1 MMRDGNM
8 EKEILIKLLSEENEE
23 LKKEI
28 KRLKSVLR
36 GVCINRNKKLK
47 IYNNFMKKRLIR

>member
-1 MMRDGNM
+1 MKR
-8 EKEILIKLLSEENEE
+8 EQLIIKCLSEENEE

-28 KRLKSVLR
+28 KRLKNVLR

-47 IYNNFMKKRLIR
+47 IYNDFMKKRLIR